1 MKKHFLKALAIV
13 MLGASSFTLTSCDED
28 TLGSLINVITNLIG
42 QQGETYTYETNGTV
56 QWGALASTGGYKWET
71 TGRALTATIPVTVN
85 GQTANIT
92 IPGFSTDGVVM
103 TDVSLYYLPM
113 TNTGSYT
120 TLDLGD
126 NSTIDGSI
134 TVGNTQLA
142 ASNVY
147 MYDIRLT
154 SEEMMIGTLDLYFG
168 DNLDY
173 CVHLTNVSGSIVTE

>member
-1 MKKHFLKALAIV
+1 MKKHFLKVLAIV

-56 QWGALASTGGYKWET
+56 QWGPLASGGGYKWNGN
-71 TGRALTATIPVTVN
+71 GRQLTATIPVTVN

-92 IPGFSTDGVVM
+92 IPGFSTDGVAM

-113 TNTGSYT
+113 TNTGTYT

-126 NSTIDGSI
+126 NYTIDGSI
-134 TVGNTQLA
+134 TVGSTQLA

>member
-1 MKKHFLKALAIV
+1 MKKHFLKVLAIV

-28 TLGSLINVITNLIG
+28 TLGSLIDVITNLIG
-42 QQGETYTYETNGTV
+42 QQGETYTYETKGTV
-56 QWGALASTGGYKWET
+56 QWGALVPTGGYKWET
-71 TGRALTATIPVTVN
+71 TGRQLTATIPVTVN

-92 IPGFSTDGVVM
+92 IPGFSTEGVAM

-113 TNTGSYT
+113 TNTGTYT

-126 NSTIDGSI
+126 SSTIDGSI
-134 TVGNTQLA
+134 TVGSTQLA